1 MKAISRL
8 KLKAGETILS
18 EALGVLG
25 LSGAKGYRLL
35 GQAFKR
41 IAKTEQQQLIADWF
55 CNWVAEGSPG
65 SAWLNRVLRELHP
78 NVRKHYLAHSIV
90 DIFFRDPK
98 IFAEYRAKHGFRPP
112 SVMLVSPTMR
122 CNYHCVGCYAANYTK
137 KDDLPPELFERVL
150 EEAKGINLKFVTVL
164 GGEPFVYKPLLE
176 IFEKHRDMP
185 FQVFT
190 NGSLIDE
197 KVAEKLAKLGN
208 VAPMISLE
216 GFEAETDARRG
227 EGAFDKVSQAM
238 DNLREAGCIFGFSVM
253 VTRNNVDVVTSE
265 EFVDFLV
272 EKGALY
278 GWYFLYMPVG
288 RDPDINLMPTP
299 EQRNQLRIA
308 GKHFRET
315 RPILIA
321 DFWNDAPLTAGCI
334 NGGRSYFHINHKGD
348 VEPCIFVH
356 FATHNIKEVSLEE
369 ALNSDFFKGLRRMQ
383 PFCYN
388 TLRPCPIID
397 HPKVIRLAIK
407 KYGAHPTHEGAES
420 LFSEE
425 ITCGLDR
432 YAEEVKHIFDPVWEQ
447 EYEKQWA
454 AKWEE
459 LTDFPPERV
468 ETRKKGYYLSQLK
481 EGVKAGYHG

>member
-1 MKAISRL
+1 MNAFSRL
-8 KLKAGETILS
+8 KLKAAETILS
-18 EALGVLG
+18 EALAMLG

-55 CNWVAEGSPG
+55 CNWVAEDSPG

-98 IFAEYRAKHGFRPP
+98 IFAEYKAKHGFRPP
-112 SVMLVSPTMR
+112 SVILISPTMR
-122 CNYHCVGCYAANYTK
+122 CNYRCVGCYAANYTK
-137 KDDLPPELFERVL
+137 EDDLPPELFERVL
-150 EEAKGINLKFVTVL
+150 EEAKHISLKFVTVL
-164 GGEPFVYKPLLE
+164 GGEPFVYKPLLG
-176 IFEKHRDMP
+176 IFERHQDMP

-197 KVAEKLAKLGN
+197 KLARKLAELGN

-227 EGAFDKVSQAM
+227 EGAFERAVRAM

-253 VTRNNVDVVTSE
+253 VTRHNVEVVTSE

-299 EQRNQLRIA
+299 EQRNQLRLA
-308 GKHFRET
+308 GKYFRAT

-356 FATHNIKEVSLEE
+356 FATHNIRECSLEE
-369 ALNSDFFKGLRRMQ
+369 ALNSPFFKGLRRMQ

-397 HPKVIRLAIK
+397 HPEIIRTAIK
-407 KYGAHPTHEGAES
+407 KYGAYPTHEGAES
-420 LFSEE
+420 LFSEQ
-425 ITCGLDR
+425 IVCGLRR
-432 YAEEVKHIFDPVWEQ
+432 YAEGVKRIFDPVWEQ
-447 EYEKQWA
+447 EYEGKWA
-454 AKWEE
+454 ARWMEIA
-459 LTDFPPERV
+459 DFPTGRV
-468 ETRKKGYYLSQLK
+468 ATRRRGYYLSQLK